1 VIHRR
6 HIGKWIGPFF
16 KDLLLAEKSH
26 QPMSPNSWESSIR
39 VTSLPSIDEN
49 IYNLVN
55 EIFEVGVANG
65 LLVSNPVRSKIHG
78 PSVLQDQEKGALSSE
93 QCWALTAAVRKKRD
107 KALLWT
113 FMLTGMRQGEVFG
126 LRR

>member
-1 VIHRR
+1 MDWTVLQGSPSGGKITSAHVSKFLGKLDQSSLAPKYRR
-6 HIGKWIGPFF
+6 
-16 KDLLLAEKSH
+16 
-26 QPMSPNSWESSIR
+26 
-39 VTSLPSIDEN
+39 N
-49 IYNLVN
+49 IYNLLN
-55 EIFEVGVANG
+55 EILEVGVANG
-65 LLVSNPVRSKIHG
+65 LLVSNPVRSKIHR